1 MANKKPSVLIV
12 DDEKVVCKLLH
23 KELGERGYLCS
34 TALDGYDAL
43 IKLAAQDFD
52 IVLLDIRLPGLSGVE
67 VLSKIKSA
75 CHNTAAIMITAVNS
89 VDTAVEAMK
98 LGAAD
103 YIVKPFN
110 LDEVNTSIQI
120 ALDAKKQLPE
130 ESDYQTPLYRGS
142 EAEDKSAG
150 EESYRQMDAIA
161 CGIEARHDLIF
172 GHSMIVAQET
182 IDIARQLG
190 VPEKVIQRWANARA
204 RLDSERE
211 RVIRD
216 SLDKLE
222 RSPLAQELMGM
233 LRPHPFTPK
242 PDESQN

>member
-1 MANKKPSVLIV
+1 MATKKPSVLIV
-12 DDEKVVCKLLH
+12 DDEQVVCKLLH
-23 KELGERGYLCS
+23 KELSERGCLCS
-34 TALDGYDAL
+34 IALDGYDAL

-52 IVLLDIRLPGLSGVE
+52 IVLLDIRLPGMSGVE